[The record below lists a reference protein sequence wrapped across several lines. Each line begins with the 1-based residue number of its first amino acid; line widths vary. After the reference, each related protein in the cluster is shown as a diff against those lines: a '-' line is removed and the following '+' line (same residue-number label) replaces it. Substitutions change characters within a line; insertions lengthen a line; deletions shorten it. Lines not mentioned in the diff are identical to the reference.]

1 MKAIEPEKRV
11 EIIKYI
17 SQGYSQREAYTK
29 AGIAERTFYK
39 WMDED
44 VQFMQL
50 VRNAQDEARISKADV
65 RAVEQSLLDIA
76 RGFEYEEVKT
86 EYESREVIDEQTGK
100 KEFKPVIK
108 KQVRTQKRVTPN
120 VEAIKFL
127 LTNRDPQNWKNRI
140 DTMQMGSI
148 ATDLNITMKGDADYQ
163 FPSKESE
170 LDLTRKEYHD
180 EQPTTVQ

>member
-1 MKAIEPEKRV
+1 MKPKEQERTDV
-11 EIIKYI
+11 LNYI
-17 SQGYSQREAYTK
+17 AQGYSQKEACAK
-29 AGIAERTFYK
+29 AGIAEKTFYR
-39 WMDED
+39 WQDED
-44 VQFMQL
+44 SQFRQL

-148 ATDLNITMKGDADYQ
+148 ATDLNITMKGDAGYQ

-170 LDLTRKEYHD
+170 IDLTREEYH
-180 EQPTTVQ
+180 ES

>member
-1 MKAIEPEKRV
+1 MKKDQRSDILN
-11 EIIKYI
+11 YI
-17 SQGYSQREAYTK
+17 TQGYSQKEACKK
-29 AGIAERTFYK
+29 AGIAEQTFYR
-39 WMDED
+39 WCDEEKE
-44 VQFMQL
+44 FREL
-50 VRNAQDEARISKADV
+50 VRKAQDEVRISKADV

-86 EYESREVIDEQTGK
+86 EYESKEVIDEQTGK

-108 KQVRTQKRVTPN
+108 KQVRTQKRVVPN

-148 ATDLNITMKGDADYQ
+148 ATDLHIVMKGDPETK
-163 FPSKESE
+163 FPSKESDI
-170 LDLTRKEYHD
+170 DLTRETKKD
-180 EQPTTVQ
+180 E

>member
-1 MKAIEPEKRV
+1 MKATDPLKKT
-11 EIIKYI
+11 EILKYLA
-17 SQGYSQREAYTK
+17 QGYSQRESFTK
-29 AGIAERTFYK
+29 AEVSEPVFYK
-39 WMDED
+39 WMED
-44 VQFMQL
+44 KEYREL
-50 VRNAQDEARISKADV
+50 VRSAQDEARISKADV

-86 EYESREVIDEQTGK
+86 EYESREVVDEQTGK

-108 KQVRTQKRVTPN
+108 KQVRTQKRVMPN

-148 ATDLNITMKGDADYQ
+148 STDLNITMKGDANYQ

-170 LDLTRKEYHD
+170 LDLTREPKND
-180 EQPTTVQ
+180 EQ

>member
-1 MKAIEPEKRV
+1 MKKDQRADILN
-11 EIIKYI
+11 YI
-17 SQGYSQREAYTK
+17 TQGYSQKEAFKKAGVAETTFYRWCDEDKEFREA
-29 AGIAERTFYK
+29 
-39 WMDED
+39 
-44 VQFMQL
+44 

-86 EYESREVIDEQTGK
+86 EYESREVVNEEPGK

-108 KQVRTQKRVTPN
+108 KQVRTQKRVVPN

-140 DTMQMGSI
+140 DTMPMGSI
-148 ATDLNITMKGDADYQ
+148 STDLHVRVVGDGNYK
-163 FPSKESE
+163 FPSSESE
-170 LDLTRKEYHD
+170 VDAELNKE
-180 EQPTTVQ
+180 